1 MKNIQIT
8 DLSKTIKKFVD
19 SDYNR
24 KDGRYK
30 SWEFCYKYF
39 HKIFKKNKINEKE
52 RDYASLML
60 AFYLTSWG
68 MYRGSSFLFK
78 DYTYTIHKK
87 AIDILFK
94 YKKIFTHDVI
104 TNSEKESLFE
114 LIEKLENYYKK
125 LKLETSN
132 KHNVEVSKTLISKII
147 MGVSG
152 IIPAYDRNVKKE
164 LKRRRLSQTLSR
176 VGYEDLWKLYQENQQ
191 EINKLSKLY
200 KKYPPMKILDMYLW
214 KKGSDIKD

>member
-1 MKNIQIT
+1 MKNIQIA

-60 AFYLTSWG
+60 AFYLASWG

-94 YKKIFTHDVI
+94 YKKIFF
-104 TNSEKESLFE
+104 SSFSLEGYFSKNK
-114 LIEKLENYYKK
+114 INNKDYQHKK
-125 LKLETSN
+125 K
-132 KHNVEVSKTLISKII
+132 KI
-147 MGVSG
+147 
-152 IIPAYDRNVKKE
+152 
-164 LKRRRLSQTLSR
+164 
-176 VGYEDLWKLYQENQQ
+176 
-191 EINKLSKLY
+191 
-200 KKYPPMKILDMYLW
+200 
-214 KKGSDIKD
+214 